1 MSTNLAI
8 INWEQTSPTGG
19 GNLAILTVNP
29 LTKLLRV
36 EVRGAITYPASTYTS
51 SATGYANPVMYGIQ
65 AIPHGNTPLALPANI
80 TAADWLVVEQREPG
94 EASIA
99 WAPSTDTSAAFA
111 GGGYSLDWAGQ
122 KYYNA
127 DTDLVITDGQ
137 SAGYSLTW
145 MNFGTMR
152 IWYV

>member
-1 MSTNLAI
+1 MSVNVAI

-36 EVRGAITYPASTYTS
+36 EARGAITYPATTATDTS
-51 SATGYANPVMYGIQ
+51 NGFANPVLLGIQ

-80 TAADWLVVEQREPG
+80 TAADWLVVEQRTPG
-94 EASIA
+94 EGVTS
-99 WAPSTDTSAAFA
+99 WAPDTDTAALFG

-122 KYYNA
+122 KYYSA
-127 DTDLVITDGQ
+127 DTDLVLTDGQ

-145 MNFGTMR
+145 MNFGSMR

>member
-1 MSTNLAI
+1 MSVNTAI

-19 GNLAILTVNP
+19 GNLAILTVSP

-36 EVRGAITYPASTYTS
+36 EARGAITYPATTFTDT
-51 SATGYANPVMYGIQ
+51 AVGFANPVMVGIQ

-80 TAADWLVVEQREPG
+80 TAADWLTVEQRTAG

-99 WAPSTDTSAAFA
+99 WAPDTDTAAGFA
-111 GGGYSLDWAGQ
+111 GGGYSIDWAGQ
-122 KYYNA
+122 KYFSAN
-127 DTDLVITDGQ
+127 TDLVFTDGQ
-137 SAGYSLTW
+137 STGYSLTW